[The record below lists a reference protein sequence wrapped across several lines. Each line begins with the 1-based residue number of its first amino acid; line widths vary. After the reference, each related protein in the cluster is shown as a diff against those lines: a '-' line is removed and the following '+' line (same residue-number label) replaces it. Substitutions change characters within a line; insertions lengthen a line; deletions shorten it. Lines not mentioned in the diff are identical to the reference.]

1 MKKQIKLKN
10 KSKSPM
16 KYSFGGDLGKFMLN
30 NLETATLGSFGMDF
44 YKPKFD
50 SDTFG
55 KIDQTVQGINHGA
68 QNAMA
73 GIASAMNP
81 KAGAVINGI
90 RGIGANTQFHRN
102 GMNVYQGGQE
112 INQVQMQ
119 DMIPHNLNYLDKVS
133 ENLIQMDGPSHN
145 QGGIKTNA
153 GEFDREETI
162 MKKGVVGN
170 PTPFAFSDNLK
181 ISKEVQK
188 QLGLPTNMRNKTIA
202 DASKFIENKYETKYN
217 DMPIQRN
224 TKDRMKQSLYTKL
237 MNANKIEFAKNRIEN
252 GIQSKEDMSFDELNS
267 QYQSGGEVYK
277 LYNGAEMSKESAIA
291 YAKTQGFD
299 KLLKT
304 PTDESLARAGFNY
317 YNNQLAGEMRKQDGD
332 FRHLGNDPENPEI
345 TNRTD
350 AQKANPLLDVSNIID
365 RPVKPEF
372 EFTKPSLPTSVIE
385 KRENKKPQKIEWGES
400 YADEDD
406 INAMYKYTLN
416 PTYKYNGIEY
426 KKVDGQWMWKSNKT
440 GALHPAK
447 NFNDDF
453 IERNNLEPGVDKVFK
468 PKSSPN
474 KKSIQNKTPY
484 DEIENNYDAFYN
496 TDNTSV
502 EPLDDLF
509 YSKPKPVTKKQESYP
524 KPGLMD
530 VIGSSFNR
538 KAGEPNYR
546 FSDYFSN
553 LINTKATDRYDR
565 NGKKYQSGMEVD
577 LFPKK
582 QTYEWNTNN
591 VPQEIPSQYMRNYEV
606 RSKVPNIQ
614 AINGTNKTT
623 NWTNYLDYS
632 KNSPQNFMTKMENG
646 ELSTDFKIP
655 FTGQK
660 GSLYN
665 ISDYMPKE
673 DIINSDME
681 NRARN
686 IKVNTLDI
694 PDITAK
700 MDENDKGIKDKQ
712 SNFWNSMSDLEKI
725 GLGANALSTLGQG
738 LTMLKKDKIPT
749 FYNENSSQ
757 INNIMSDRRIDI
769 QPMINDLNSQYNAA
783 TSKDNSRSWN
793 VQRGLNTNMYN
804 QYAKSLG
811 ELGMKEQ
818 EMNNQ
823 YKSQY
828 AETLN
833 NLGMQNV
840 QARTTQEELQAR
852 TDAARQNALRVLM
865 ANTGEN
871 LSNFAFTKNLADKTI
886 QEGFKYLSMVSPD
899 FGLNASNIKEFST
912 MIADPE
918 MSVIKANMEG
928 GKYLGQNAYE
938 QMVKDI
944 EALNLEPN
952 RKAQALQMAA
962 KLKSS
967 K

>member
-1 MKKQIKLKN
+1 MRIHKSEILNINSYKKDGFIRTKN
-10 KSKSPM
+10 QTHHLDM
-16 KYSFGGDLGKFMLN
+16 FAEGGEVSTEDL
-30 NLETATLGSFGMDF
+30 
-44 YKPKFD
+44 
-50 SDTFG
+50 
-55 KIDQTVQGINHGA
+55 V
-68 QNAMA
+68 
-73 GIASAMNP
+73 
-81 KAGAVINGI
+81 
-90 RGIGANTQFHRN
+90 
-102 GMNVYQGGQE
+102 
-112 INQVQMQ
+112 
-119 DMIPHNLNYLDKVS
+119 PHNLNYLDKIS
-133 ENLIQMDGPSHN
+133 ENLVQYDGPTHQSPE
-145 QGGIKTNA
+145 GGIRTNV
-153 GEFDREETI
+153 GLMDKKETI
-162 MKKGVVGN
+162 LKKGVVGN

-181 ISKEVQK
+181 ISKEVQR

-267 QYQSGGEVYK
+267 QYQSG
-277 LYNGAEMSKESAIA
+277 
-291 YAKTQGFD
+291 
-299 KLLKT
+299 
-304 PTDESLARAGFNY
+304 
-317 YNNQLAGEMRKQDGD
+317 
-332 FRHLGNDPENPEI
+332 
-345 TNRTD
+345 
-350 AQKANPLLDVSNIID
+350 
-365 RPVKPEF
+365 
-372 EFTKPSLPTSVIE
+372 
-385 KRENKKPQKIEWGES
+385 
-400 YADEDD
+400 
-406 INAMYKYTLN
+406 
-416 PTYKYNGIEY
+416 
-426 KKVDGQWMWKSNKT
+426 
-440 GALHPAK
+440 
-447 NFNDDF
+447 
-453 IERNNLEPGVDKVFK
+453 
-468 PKSSPN
+468 
-474 KKSIQNKTPY
+474 
-484 DEIENNYDAFYN
+484 
-496 TDNTSV
+496 
-502 EPLDDLF
+502 
-509 YSKPKPVTKKQESYP
+509 
-524 KPGLMD
+524 
-530 VIGSSFNR
+530 
-538 KAGEPNYR
+538 
-546 FSDYFSN
+546 
-553 LINTKATDRYDR
+553 
-565 NGKKYQSGMEVD
+565 MEVD

-582 QTYEWNTNN
+582 QTYEWNINN
-591 VPQEIPSQYMRNYEV
+591 IPQEIPSQYMRNYET

-614 AINGTNKTT
+614 AINGTNKVT

-632 KNSPQNFMTKMENG
+632 KNSPQNFRTELMNG
-646 ELSTDFKIP
+646 DLSTYHIP
-655 FTGQK
+655 EGNTT
-660 GSLYN
+660 YN
-665 ISDYMPKE
+665 ISDYMPKK

-686 IKVNTLDI
+686 IKVNTLDM

-852 TDAARQNALRVLM
+852 TDAARQNALRGLM

-918 MSVIKANMEG
+918 MSVIKANFEG
-928 GKYLGQNAYE
+928 GKYLGENGHE
-938 QMVKDI
+938 IMTKDI
-944 EALNLEPN
+944 EALNLKSDK
-952 RKAQALQMAA
+952 KAQALQMAA

>member
-10 KSKSPM
+10 KSKQSPM
-16 KYSFGGDLGKFMLN
+16 LKYGIGGDVLKFGLD
-30 NLETATLGSFGMDF
+30 NLEQSTLGTLGLDF
-44 YKPKFD
+44 YKPKYD
-50 SDTFG
+50 SDTMA
-55 KIDQTVQGINHGA
+55 KIGQVSQGIGQGVNKAKTAALSLIPGWG
-68 QNAMA
+68 Q
-73 GIASAMNP
+73 IASTGL
-81 KAGAVINGI
+81 GAIQ
-90 RGIGANTQFHRN
+90 GIGANTQFKKY
-102 GMNVYQGGQE
+102 GMNVYQAGQE
-112 INQVQMQ
+112 INQVREQ

-133 ENLIQMDGPSHN
+133 ENLIQMDGPSHDR
-145 QGGIKTNA
+145 GGIKTPA
-153 GEFDREETI
+153 GEFDKSETI
-162 MKKGVVGN
+162 LKKGVVGN

-181 ISKEVQK
+181 LSKEILK
-188 QLGLPTNMRNKTIA
+188 GLGLPNNLNNKTVA
-202 DASKFIENKYETKYN
+202 DASKWIEGKYETKYN

-237 MNANKIEFAKNRIEN
+237 INANKIEFAKNRIEN
-252 GIQSKEDMSFDELNS
+252 GIQSKEDMSFDELN
-267 QYQSGGEVYK
+267 
-277 LYNGAEMSKESAIA
+277 
-291 YAKTQGFD
+291 
-299 KLLKT
+299 
-304 PTDESLARAGFNY
+304 
-317 YNNQLAGEMRKQDGD
+317 NQ
-332 FRHLGNDPENPEI
+332 
-345 TNRTD
+345 
-350 AQKANPLLDVSNIID
+350 
-365 RPVKPEF
+365 
-372 EFTKPSLPTSVIE
+372 
-385 KRENKKPQKIEWGES
+385 
-400 YADEDD
+400 
-406 INAMYKYTLN
+406 
-416 PTYKYNGIEY
+416 
-426 KKVDGQWMWKSNKT
+426 
-440 GALHPAK
+440 
-447 NFNDDF
+447 
-453 IERNNLEPGVDKVFK
+453 
-468 PKSSPN
+468 
-474 KKSIQNKTPY
+474 
-484 DEIENNYDAFYN
+484 
-496 TDNTSV
+496 
-502 EPLDDLF
+502 
-509 YSKPKPVTKKQESYP
+509 
-524 KPGLMD
+524 
-530 VIGSSFNR
+530 
-538 KAGEPNYR
+538 
-546 FSDYFSN
+546 
-553 LINTKATDRYDR
+553 
-565 NGKKYQSGMEVD
+565 YQSGMEVD
-577 LFPKK
+577 LFPKN
-582 QTYEWNTNN
+582 QTYEWNINN
-591 VPQEIPSQYMRNYEV
+591 TPQEIPSQYMRNYET

-632 KNSPQNFMTKMENG
+632 KNSPQNFMTELQRG

-660 GSLYN
+660 GSLYD

-686 IKVNTLDI
+686 IKINTLDM

-700 MDENDKGIKDKQ
+700 MDENDKEIKDKQ

-757 INNIMSDRRIDI
+757 VNNIMSDRRIDI

-783 TSKDNSRSWN
+783 TSRDNNRSWN

-852 TDAARQNALRVLM
+852 TDAARQNALRGLM

-952 RKAQALQMAA
+952 KKAQALQMAA

>member
-10 KSKSPM
+10 KLKSPM
-16 KYSFGGDLGKFMLN
+16 KYSFGGDLGRFALD
-30 NLETATLGSFGMDF
+30 NLEQSTLGTLGLDF
-44 YKPKFD
+44 YKPKYD
-50 SDTFG
+50 SDTMA
-55 KIDQTVQGINHGA
+55 KIGQVSQGIGQATNKAKLAALNLVPGWG
-68 QNAMA
+68 Q
-73 GIASAMNP
+73 IASTGL
-81 KAGAVINGI
+81 GAVQEVG
-90 RGIGANTQFHRN
+90 NTQFHRN
-102 GMNVYQGGQE
+102 GMNIYQSGNE
-112 INQVQMQ
+112 VSEVFTK
-119 DMIPHNLNYLDKVS
+119 DLIPHNLNYLNKIS
-133 ENLIQMDGPSHN
+133 ENLVQYDGPTHQSPE
-145 QGGIKTNA
+145 GGIRTNVGLMDKMETVLKA
-153 GEFDREETI
+153 GI
-162 MKKGVVGN
+162 VGN

-181 ISKEVQK
+181 ISKEVQR

-237 MNANKIEFAKNRIEN
+237 MNANKIEFTKNRIEN
-252 GIQSKEDMSFDELNS
+252 GIQSKEDMSFDELN
-267 QYQSGGEVYK
+267 
-277 LYNGAEMSKESAIA
+277 
-291 YAKTQGFD
+291 
-299 KLLKT
+299 
-304 PTDESLARAGFNY
+304 
-317 YNNQLAGEMRKQDGD
+317 NQ
-332 FRHLGNDPENPEI
+332 F
-345 TNRTD
+345 
-350 AQKANPLLDVSNIID
+350 
-365 RPVKPEF
+365 
-372 EFTKPSLPTSVIE
+372 
-385 KRENKKPQKIEWGES
+385 
-400 YADEDD
+400 
-406 INAMYKYTLN
+406 
-416 PTYKYNGIEY
+416 
-426 KKVDGQWMWKSNKT
+426 
-440 GALHPAK
+440 
-447 NFNDDF
+447 
-453 IERNNLEPGVDKVFK
+453 
-468 PKSSPN
+468 
-474 KKSIQNKTPY
+474 
-484 DEIENNYDAFYN
+484 
-496 TDNTSV
+496 
-502 EPLDDLF
+502 
-509 YSKPKPVTKKQESYP
+509 
-524 KPGLMD
+524 
-530 VIGSSFNR
+530 
-538 KAGEPNYR
+538 
-546 FSDYFSN
+546 
-553 LINTKATDRYDR
+553 
-565 NGKKYQSGMEVD
+565 QSGMEVD
-577 LFPKK
+577 LFPKN

-591 VPQEIPSQYMRNYEV
+591 IPQEIPSQYMRNYEV

-632 KNSPQNFMTKMENG
+632 KNSPQNFMTEMENG

-686 IKVNTLDI
+686 IKVNTLDM

-700 MDENDKGIKDKQ
+700 MDENDKEIKDKQ
-712 SNFWNSMSDLEKI
+712 SNFWNSVSDLEKI

-757 INNIMSDRRIDI
+757 INNIMSDRRINM

-793 VQRGLNTNMYN
+793 VQRGLNTNIYN

-852 TDAARQNALRVLM
+852 TDAARQNALRGLM